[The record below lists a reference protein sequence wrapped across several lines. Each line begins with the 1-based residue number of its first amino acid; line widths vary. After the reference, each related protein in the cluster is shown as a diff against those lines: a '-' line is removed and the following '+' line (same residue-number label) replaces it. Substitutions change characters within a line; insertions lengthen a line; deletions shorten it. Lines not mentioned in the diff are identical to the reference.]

1 MDGSVIDYSKL
12 KLAIQHLNAQWEN
25 YATCDSRPELS
36 PLDRDAIRESVI
48 QRFEVAYDVLWKAIK
63 RYLMFTLGLPEIPNS
78 PKPIL
83 RLAHENGILSADIS
97 FWLKV
102 ADARLATS
110 HDYSST
116 KADACIGLLPT
127 VLDAL
132 EPMVARLENS
142 R

>member
-1 MDGSVIDYSKL
+1 MDGISIDYSKL

-63 RYLMFTLGLPEIPNS
+63 RYMMFTLGLPDIPNS
-78 PKPIL
+78 PKPIF

-102 ADARLATS
+102 ADARVATS
-110 HDYSST
+110 HDYSSA
-116 KADACIGLLPT
+116 KADACIELLPT
-127 VLDAL
+127 FLDAL

>member
-1 MDGSVIDYSKL
+1 MDGISIDYSKL
-12 KLAIQHLNAQWEN
+12 KLAVHHLKAQWEN

-63 RYLMFTLGLPEIPNS
+63 RYLMFTLGLPDIPNS

-83 RLAHENGILSADIS
+83 RLAYENGILSADIT

-102 ADARLATS
+102 ADTRVATS
-110 HDYSST
+110 HDYSSA
-116 KADACIGLLPT
+116 KADACIELLPT
-127 VLDAL
+127 FLDAL

>member
-1 MDGSVIDYSKL
+1 MDGISIDYSKL
-12 KLAIQHLNAQWEN
+12 KLAVHHLKAQWEN

-63 RYLMFTLGLPEIPNS
+63 RYLKFTLGLPDIPNS

-83 RLAHENGILSADIS
+83 RLAYENGILSADIT

-102 ADARLATS
+102 ADTRVATS
-110 HDYSST
+110 HDYSSA
-116 KADACIGLLPT
+116 KADACIELLPT
-127 VLDAL
+127 FLDAL
-132 EPMVARLENS
+132 EPMIDCLENS